1 MLGNVFPAWTT
12 KVRDLLPIVLG
23 GGALF
28 VVTVVT
34 FGFSAD
40 TINKGYQPEQPVAYS
55 HALHA
60 GELGIDCR
68 YCHNTIEAGPKA
80 AIPPTSTCMNCHTR
94 IWADSEKLEVVRHSA
109 ETGVGIEWAR
119 VHDLP
124 DYVFFNH
131 SAHVTRGVSCVECHG
146 RVYQMEKVTQVES
159 LSMGFCLDCHRNP
172 APRLRPVEEVTN
184 LNWSLSALP
193 ESEQTALINH
203 FQSLVDTK
211 QINPPVTSCSGCHR

>member
-12 KVRDLLPIVLG
+12 KVRDLLPLLLG
-23 GGALF
+23 GGALY

-40 TINKGYQPEQPVAYS
+40 TISTGYQPDQPVPYS
-55 HALHA
+55 HALHV

-68 YCHNTIEAGPKA
+68 YCHNTVEVGAKA
-80 AIPPTSTCMNCHTR
+80 AIPPTETCMNCHKSIRT
-94 IWADSEKLEVVRHSA
+94 DSTKLEPVRDSF
-109 ETGVGIEWAR
+109 ETGEGIEWNR

-131 SAHVTRGVSCVECHG
+131 SAHVTRGVGCVECHG
-146 RVYQMEKVTQVES
+146 RVDQMEKVTQEKS

-172 APRLRPVEEVTN
+172 VERLRPKDQVTN
-184 LNWSLSALP
+184 MAWSRNDLSETERDALNA
-193 ESEQTALINH
+193 H
-203 FQSLVDTK
+203 FQGLVDSK
-211 QINPPVTSCSGCHR
+211 EINPPVVSCSGCHR